1 MYHLTKIVILC
12 LAFTFSGGLKA
23 QTLNGLLN
31 SQIKTEQELLTIMN
45 NGTFADQQIMQL
57 GNQNSAQINAKGVQ
71 LNQVGNQQQF
81 YYNGTSFL
89 PSNMKINVE
98 GNSNYVEVM
107 GDNSILNN
115 ATINI
120 RGNYRSVIIRN
131 YK

>member
-1 MYHLTKIVILC
+1 MRHLIKIVILC
-12 LAFTFSGGLKA
+12 LALTLSGGLRA

-31 SQIKTEQELLTIMN
+31 SQIKTEQELLTIIN
-45 NGTFADQQIMQL
+45 SGTMADQQIMQL
-57 GNQNSAQINAKGVQ
+57 GNQNSAQISAKGVQ

-107 GDNSILNN
+107 GDNSIMNN